1 MSDGLIKG
9 TFQDMYDHLPN
20 SIRPCRIDEATH
32 ALLGIDYAHHELH
45 DGNMY
50 SVAYSVA
57 NIGQQTTPADV
68 ISLDFTAPD
77 TTKWC
82 HAIGAA
88 VCGGSA
94 RVVLMEAPT
103 GGAADPTGQ
112 ITPLNRNRNS
122 SNTSG
127 IAVFNYDSTVG
138 TGGTVLLDE
147 YIGSGVKAGG
157 DVRAE
162 HEWILKQ
169 NTKYSLWIF
178 STSGVA
184 ASLKIHW
191 YEHTNKS

>member
-9 TFQDMYDHLPN
+9 TFQDMYEHLPN
-20 SIRPCRIDEATH
+20 SIRPCRIDKNTH
-32 ALLGIDYAHHELH
+32 SLVEIDYAHHRLH
-45 DGNMY
+45 EGDMY

-68 ISLDFTAPD
+68 ISLDFTTPN
-77 TTKWC
+77 TTEWL
-82 HAIGAA
+82 HGIGAA

-94 RVVLMEAPT
+94 RVVFMEAPT
-103 GGAADPTGQ
+103 GGTETPTGQ

-122 SNTSG
+122 TKVSG
-127 IAVFNYDSTVG
+127 ISVFNYDSTVG
-138 TGGTVLLDE
+138 TGGKVLLDE
-147 YIGSGVKAGG
+147 YIGSGVKTGG

-178 STSGVA
+178 SASGVP
-184 ASLKIHW
+184 ASLKMHW
-191 YEHTNKS
+191 YEHTSKS